1 MIDPEDVN
9 AHFTLALVTEEM
21 GDSEAAARH
30 RAAHEK
36 YRVDDLAV
44 GTAAAKHRSA
54 NPAADHAA
62 SPIAIYDLQR
72 PEAYELS
79 L

>member
-1 MIDPEDVN
+1 M
-9 AHFTLALVTEEM
+9 TEEL
-21 GDSEAAARH
+21 GDAEAARRH

-44 GTAAAKHRSA
+44 STAVAKHRSM